1 MRSLFAVVIIVVA
14 TAASADPV
22 ASARQH
28 FQKGTTLYELSK
40 FHEAAAEYE
49 EAYQAKPD
57 PALLFNIG
65 QAYRLAGESEAALRS
80 YRSYLHKVPD
90 AANRAEVE
98 GYIERLQKAIDEHK
112 ATPPAATT
120 PAPAPTP
127 PPPTTAT
134 APPSNQALVASPAPP
149 AERKPLYKQWWLWT
163 AVGVVVAGGA
173 VGLAVAFTTPHNAS
187 GPANTVSVGLK

>member
-1 MRSLFAVVIIVVA
+1 MRSLFAVAIVVVA
-14 TAASADPV
+14 TAASADQV
-22 ASARQH
+22 SSARQH

-65 QAYRLAGESEAALRS
+65 QAYRLAGESEPALRS

-90 AANRAEVE
+90 APNRAEVE
-98 GYIERLQKAIDEHK
+98 GYIERLQKAIDAQK
-112 ATPPAATT
+112 AAPPAAAAPVPT
-120 PAPAPTP
+120 PAPP
-127 PPPTTAT
+127 PATTT
-134 APPSNQALVASPAPP
+134 APPSNQALVAAPAPP

-187 GPANTVSVGLK
+187 GPANTVPVGLQ